1 MFLYYGHHLF
11 ICKTASGDFRG
22 SSPRDRDV
30 RDILLGFR
38 TAFGQSGGI
47 RGPRYRML
55 RQLTLLRHAKA
66 VPFEDDAGDFD
77 RALAERGLSDAAAM
91 GPRLADAGV
100 APEVVLVSTA
110 LRTRQTWDQ
119 ISATFP
125 NADVRFVRTL
135 YLAPAEMLRIEAL
148 RAGAERVMIV
158 AHNPGLQDLACHFAR
173 GESPLDQLVRAKY
186 PTCAASLF
194 ERRAED
200 GDWKLRAFLT
210 PKDV

>member
-1 MFLYYGHHLF
+1 MR
-11 ICKTASGDFRG
+11 DFRR
-22 SSPRDRDV
+22 SSPRDLHV
-30 RDILLGFR
+30 VDIPLGFR
-38 TAFGQSGGI
+38 AAFRQAGGI
-47 RGPRYRML
+47 RDQRYRML

-77 RALAERGLSDAAAM
+77 RALAERGLSDAAAV
-91 GPRLADAGV
+91 GPRLVDAGA

-110 LRTRQTWDQ
+110 LRTRQTWEQ
-119 ISATFP
+119 VSGSFP
-125 NADVRFVRTL
+125 NADVRFLRTL

-148 RAGAERVMIV
+148 RAGAERVMIL

-186 PTCAASLF
+186 PTCAACLF

-200 GDWKLRAFLT
+200 GDWKLLAFLT
-210 PKDV
+210 PKDI